1 MPVSDYVIAPPPR
14 AAIPV
19 RGSSKLF
26 PVRRIYCIGRN
37 YAAHTRE
44 MGGDPTRDPP
54 FFFQKASDA
63 VDLVPEGGVL
73 QHPYPPMTSNYHF
86 EIEMAVALSKG
97 GVSIAEPDALNHV
110 FGYAVALDM
119 TRRDLQD
126 EAKRLARPWEVAKSG
141 DRSAPIGA
149 LVPASEIGH
158 LSQGA
163 IRLAV
168 DGVMKQNANLAD
180 MIWSVPEQIAI
191 LSRYYKLEAGDIIL
205 SGTPEGVGK
214 VDRGQTMTGSIEGLG
229 EIQVKVV

>member
-1 MPVSDYVIAPPPR
+1 
-14 AAIPV
+14 
-19 RGSSKLF
+19 
-26 PVRRIYCIGRN
+26 
-37 YAAHTRE
+37 
-44 MGGDPTRDPP
+44 
-54 FFFQKASDA
+54 
-63 VDLVPEGGVL
+63 
-73 QHPYPPMTSNYHF
+73 
-86 EIEMAVALSKG
+86 
-97 GVSIAEPDALNHV
+97 
-110 FGYAVALDM
+110 M

-126 EAKRLARPWEVAKSG
+126 EAKKLARPWEVAKSG

-214 VDRGQTMTGSIEGLG
+214 VERGQTMTGSIEGLG
-229 EIQVKVV
+229 EIKVKVV

>member
-1 MPVSDYVIAPPPR
+1 MSDYVIAPPPR

-19 RGSSKLF
+19 RGSTKLF

-54 FFFQKASDA
+54 FFFHKPADA
-63 VDLVPEGGVL
+63 VDLVPDGGEL
-73 QHPYPPMTSNYHF
+73 QHVYPPMTANYHF
-86 EIEMAVALSKG
+86 EIEMAVALQKG
-97 GVSIAEPDALNHV
+97 GVNIAEPDALNHV

-126 EAKRLARPWEVAKSG
+126 EAKKLARPWEVAKSA
-141 DRSAPIGA
+141 DHSAPIGA
-149 LVPASEIGH
+149 LVPAAEIGH
-158 LSQGA
+158 PSHGF

-168 DGVMKQNANLAD
+168 DGVMKQNANLSD

-191 LSRYYKLEAGDIIL
+191 LSRYYQLEAGDLIL
-205 SGTPEGVGK
+205 SGTPEGVGR
-214 VDRGQTMTGSIEGLG
+214 VERGQTMIGSIEGLG
-229 EIQVKVV
+229 EIKVKVV